1 MVCSQG
7 QLRSLIDVTDKA
19 EIQQRRSSV
28 VRPPPDPRFS
38 AHLMTLSMLG
48 GGKLRE
54 PLLTKFAHGE
64 TEASMY
70 LSCSGVW
77 TATPFDNL
85 LEATLP
91 PAVHAEEHHFIQ

>member
-7 QLRSLIDVTDKA
+7 QLRSLSDL
-19 EIQQRRSSV
+19 
-28 VRPPPDPRFS
+28 PPIPGSLD
-38 AHLMTLSMLG
+38 HLMTLSMLG

-54 PLLTKFAHGE
+54 PLMTKFAHGE

-70 LSCSGVW
+70 LSGCRVW

-91 PAVHAEEHHFIQ
+91 PAVHAKEHHSKKKVGTQLSCKRS